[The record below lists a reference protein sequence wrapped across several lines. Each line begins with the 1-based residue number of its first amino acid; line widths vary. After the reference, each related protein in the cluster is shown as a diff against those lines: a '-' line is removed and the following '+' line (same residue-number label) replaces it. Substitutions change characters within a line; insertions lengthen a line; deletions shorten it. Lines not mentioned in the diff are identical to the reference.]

1 MSQEITNAKRVNPS
15 LRFSGLKVVDFK
27 IRFGGNSMKM
37 LLVVTLTLILALPVI
52 AMAQDPAS
60 SQSSPSGSQAGAPPS
75 SPAGQSDQMGQSGKS
90 GNVKGTV
97 SQDGKTLVGDDGKSW
112 TISNPDAVKGHEG
125 HHVELKGSAD
135 ASSNTINVSSVKMLK
150 GDKDKMKKDSSQSPQ

>member
-1 MSQEITNAKRVNPS
+1 
-15 LRFSGLKVVDFK
+15 
-27 IRFGGNSMKM
+27 MKK
-37 LLVVTLTLILALPVI
+37 LLVLSLAFILALPVI

-60 SQSSPSGSQAGAPPS
+60 QSTGAGASQQPSSSPSSQQPS
-75 SPAGQSDQMGQSGKS
+75 NDTMGKS

-112 TISNPDAVKGHEG
+112 TIANPDAVKGHEG

-135 ASSNTINVSSVKMLK
+135 ASTNQIQVSSVKMLK
-150 GDKDKMKKDSSQSPQ
+150 GDKMKKDSSQPQ

>member
-1 MSQEITNAKRVNPS
+1 
-15 LRFSGLKVVDFK
+15 
-27 IRFGGNSMKM
+27 MKK
-37 LLVVTLTLILALPVI
+37 LFVLTLTLILALPVI

-60 SQSSPSGSQAGAPPS
+60 QSGSQSQPSASPSGSQAGTPTGS
-75 SPAGQSDQMGQSGKS
+75 QDQMGQSGKS

-125 HHVELKGSAD
+125 HHVELKGSSD

-150 GDKDKMKKDSSQSPQ
+150 GDKDKMKKDSSQPQ